1 MPDRSVVYLQPLG
14 GTLPQS
20 LRLMPPVGVQIR
32 DTAEFVGE
40 LENLRTWINSLP
52 AN

>member
-1 MPDRSVVYLQPLG
+1 
-14 GTLPQS
+14 
-20 LRLMPPVGVQIR
+20 MPPVGVQIR
-32 DTAEFVGE
+32 DTAEFAGE